1 MTTRLLV
8 VGATSAIAH
17 AVARRYASEHACI
30 FLIARNGSG
39 LADNAADLSVRGA
52 ASVGTAIL
60 DALDM
65 DQHDGVLDAA
75 FAAFGGFDAA
85 LVAWGVLPDQS
96 ASQGSARAALTSFD
110 INARAVLAVLT
121 ALANRF
127 ESQGSGAI
135 AVLSSPAADR
145 GRASNYV
152 YGAAKAAVSTFS
164 SGLRH
169 RLHPKGVR
177 VLTIEPG
184 FVDTPMTAGLQKGTL
199 WTTPERVATD
209 IEKALKH
216 GFGVVYTPWFW
227 RWIMVIIRA
236 LPERL
241 FVRTRL

>member
-17 AVARRYASEHACI
+17 AVARRYASEHASI
-30 FLIARNGSG
+30 YLIARNGSG
-39 LADNAADLSVRGA
+39 LTDNAADLSVRGA

-65 DQHDGVLDAA
+65 DRHDAVLDAA
-75 FAAFGGFDAA
+75 FASFGGFDAA
-85 LVAWGVLPDQS
+85 LVAWGVLPDQG
-96 ASQGSARAALTSFD
+96 ASQRSAQAALISFD
-110 INARAVLAVLT
+110 INARAVIAVLT

-127 ESQGSGAI
+127 ESQGSGVI
-135 AVLSSPAADR
+135 AVLSSPAGDR

-169 RLHPKGVR
+169 RLRPTGVR

-184 FVDTPMTAGLQKGTL
+184 FVDTPMTSGFEKGIL
-199 WTTPERVATD
+199 WTTPDRVAVD
-209 IEKALKH
+209 IKRALKH

-241 FVRTRL
+241 FVRTSL

>member
-8 VGATSAIAH
+8 LGATSAIAH
-17 AVARRYASEHACI
+17 AVARRYASEHASI

-65 DQHDGVLDAA
+65 DQHDAVLDAA
-75 FAAFGGFDAA
+75 FAALGGFDAA
-85 LVAWGVLPDQS
+85 LVAWGVLPDQGTS
-96 ASQGSARAALTSFD
+96 ERCARTALVSFD

-121 ALANRF
+121 ALGNRF

-135 AVLSSPAADR
+135 AVLSSPAGDR

-184 FVDTPMTAGLQKGTL
+184 FVDTPMTSGFEKGIL
-199 WTTPERVATD
+199 WTTPERVAVD
-209 IEKALKH
+209 IKRALKH

-241 FVRTRL
+241 FVRTSL